1 MNALIAKAAYRR
13 LSNRLTIQ
21 DLQVQYVQVYGP
33 LYGV

>member
-1 MNALIAKAAYRR
+1 MNPLIAKAAYRR

-21 DLQVQYVQVYGP
+21 YVQVYGP